1 MSPDAKSLLGAT
13 GVGGEVRNSH
23 SGSATA
29 HGSDPVGIG
38 LGNEASV
45 CTGITT
51 GTRRDAIG
59 PSVGTGDSSASAVE
73 PTDWTGL
80 RSWFG
85 GLETAG

>member
-29 HGSDPVGIG
+29 HGSDPVGID

-45 CTGITT
+45 RTGITA

-59 PSVGTGDSSASAVE
+59 PSVGTGNSSASAAE
-73 PTDWTGL
+73 LTDWTGL